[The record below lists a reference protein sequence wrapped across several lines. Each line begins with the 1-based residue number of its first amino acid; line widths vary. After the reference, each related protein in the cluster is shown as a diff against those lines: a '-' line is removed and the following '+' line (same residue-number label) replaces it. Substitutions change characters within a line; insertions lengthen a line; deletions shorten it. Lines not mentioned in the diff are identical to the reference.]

1 MLRGLRVWSRA
12 EQVLDVHKRMLAR
25 VRQGEATAGGTCA
38 PIARTARLL
47 NASANVTIMLTM
59 GDATREARC
68 VNARV
73 ADMALRYAA

>member
-38 PIARTARLL
+38 LIARTSGLQTR
-47 NASANVTIMLTM
+47 VCVTM
-59 GDATREARC
+59 GCDAKRC
-68 VNARV
+68 VTARV
-73 ADMALRYAA
+73 ADIAMRLFA